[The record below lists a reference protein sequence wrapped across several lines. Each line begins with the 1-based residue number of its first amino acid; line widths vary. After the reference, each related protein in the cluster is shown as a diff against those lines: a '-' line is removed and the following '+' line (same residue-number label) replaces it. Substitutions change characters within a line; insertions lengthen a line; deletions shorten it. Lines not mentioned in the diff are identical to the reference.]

1 MNTVHKNRH
10 FAESFFSVIL
20 FGMFVLFL
28 LLLLLFSG
36 ETYQASV
43 RGLEENQ
50 NLRTAAAYITTKF
63 HQHDNPKSTS
73 VLEFQDMPALCFTDT
88 IEGQQYYTYIYL
100 QEQTLKE
107 LFTAA
112 DSSASADMGTPIAE
126 LLSFEVS
133 ETLDNF
139 YEFTMADKNGAVSH
153 FLLHSG
159 NPVTDTKEAS

>member
-1 MNTVHKNRH
+1 MNATHANRH
-10 FAESFFSVIL
+10 FADSFFSLVL

-36 ETYQASV
+36 ETYQAAM

-63 HQHDNPKSTS
+63 HQHDSLENTS

-88 IEGQQYYTYIYL
+88 IEGQEYHTYIYL
-100 QEQTLKE
+100 QDQTLKE

-112 DSSASADMGTPIAE
+112 DSHASADMGTPIAE

-133 ETLDNF
+133 EASDGL
-139 YEFTMADKNGAVSH
+139 YEITMTDKNNAVSQF
-153 FLLHSG
+153 FLHPGS
-159 NPVTDTKEAS
+159 PVTDKKEDP